1 MIAAAIITRNVEESI
16 MEQEKVGRFIAEL
29 RKEKGLTQKNL
40 AAKINVTD
48 KAVSKW
54 ECGYCF
60 PDNSVMQPLCDE
72 LGITINELLSG
83 ERLTSADYNKKAEE
97 NIMTLINENNNQKHG
112 KRNFVCSLIAVVVFA
127 AYMVLSLAFSMDL
140 KIGYLIDLVSFNEVI
155 VITLLM
161 LVLAGRFGAFCNI
174 FKYNVKHCADRD
186 KLVEAV
192 ETASYTIKSLVLAAG
207 ISSVTAF
214 VTIMIRVDD
223 ISTIGP
229 NLAVMILSWFYS
241 LVLAAVILVLQE
253 RLKKKLG

>member
-1 MIAAAIITRNVEESI
+1 MIAAAKITRNVEESI

-72 LGITINELLSG
+72 LGIKINELLSG

-97 NIMTLINENNNQKHG
+97 NIMTLINENNNQKHS
-112 KRNFVCSLIAVVVFA
+112 KRNFICSLIAVVVFG
-127 AYMVLSLAFSMDL
+127 AYIILSLVFSMDL
-140 KIGYLIDLVSFNEVI
+140 KISYLIDLISLNEVI

-174 FKYNVKHCADRD
+174 FKYNVKHWDD
-186 KLVEAV
+186 KNKLAESV
-192 ETASYTIKSLVLAAG
+192 ETASYTIKSLLFAAG
-207 ISSVTAF
+207 IIS
-214 VTIMIRVDD
+214 IMGLITFMGELDD
-223 ISTIGP
+223 LSTIGP
-229 NLAVMILSWFYS
+229 NLIVIILSWFYA
-241 LVLAAVILVLQE
+241 LVIAAVILVLQE

>member
-97 NIMTLINENNNQKHG
+97 NIMTLINENNNQKHS

-140 KIGYLIDLVSFNEVI
+140 NIGYLIDLVSFNEVI

-192 ETASYTIKSLVLAAG
+192 ETASYTIKSLVIAAG

-241 LVLAAVILVLQE
+241 LVIVAVILVLQE

>member
-1 MIAAAIITRNVEESI
+1 MIAAAKITRNVEESI

-97 NIMTLINENNNQKHG
+97 NIMTLISENNNQKHS
-112 KRNFVCSLIAVVVFA
+112 KRNFICSLIAVAVFA
-127 AYMVLSLAFSMDL
+127 VYMILSLAFSTNL
-140 KIGYLIDLVSFNEVI
+140 KIGYLIDMLSFNEVI

-174 FKYNVKHCADRD
+174 FKYNVKFCDDRS
-186 KLVEAV
+186 KL
-192 ETASYTIKSLVLAAG
+192 ASYTIKSLLLAAG
-207 ISSVTAF
+207 ISS
-214 VTIMIRVDD
+214 IMGFITVMIEIDD
-223 ISTIGP
+223 LSIIGP
-229 NLAVMILSWFYS
+229 NLAVMILSWFYAF
-241 LVLAAVILVLQE
+241 VLAAVILVLQE
-253 RLKKKLG
+253 RLKKKL